1 MTSRKVLLIVD
12 NCPAHPKEDMPFEQE
27 IGDVEGIHKLK
38 EVNSDLHYRNAVDV
52 EQILN
57 YPSEYESLME
67 SLTDEEIIQ
76 GIMDVPANDE
86 QDLNDSNVLP
96 HVSPKEAFLA

>member
-1 MTSRKVLLIVD
+1 ILEGYKKGEINLEKINVLDKIHFIND
-12 NCPAHPKEDMPFEQE
+12 AWN
-27 IGDVEGIHKLK
+27 IDVK
-38 EVNSDLHYRNAVDV
+38 NAVDV

-86 QDLNDSNVLP
+86 
-96 HVSPKEAFLA
+96 

>member
-12 NCPAHPKEDMPFEQE
+12 NCPAHLNEDMPLKQK

-38 EVNSDLHYRNAVDV
+38 EVISYLHYRNAMDV

-57 YPSEYESLME
+57 YPSEKESLME

-76 GIMDVPANDE
+76 GVMDVPTDDE
-86 QDLNDSNVLP
+86 
-96 HVSPKEAFLA
+96 